1 MKIILSRSILIPLAL
16 AGAIGVASADT
27 YPVSG
32 TWTYDNAQEKG
43 PAKNCGKKVARFNG
57 TTRQD
62 SATAAPEYKN
72 VSVTR
77 DGAGGWRLVDEFYTL
92 QTRGRV
98 NLSIRVLD
106 EDHIEIQYD
115 RINSQSDR
123 GAGKVFLLRRCV
135 S

>member
-1 MKIILSRSILIPLAL
+1 MRWHRLTLISLAL
-16 AGAIGVASADT
+16 ASAVGTACADT

-32 TWTYDNAQEKG
+32 TWTYENASEKG

-62 SATAAPEYKN
+62 TATSAPEYKN

-92 QTRGRV
+92 QVRGRV
-98 NLSIRVLD
+98 NLSIRLLD

-115 RINSQSDR
+115 RVNIQSDR
-123 GAGKVFLLRRCV
+123 GAGKTFLLRRCI